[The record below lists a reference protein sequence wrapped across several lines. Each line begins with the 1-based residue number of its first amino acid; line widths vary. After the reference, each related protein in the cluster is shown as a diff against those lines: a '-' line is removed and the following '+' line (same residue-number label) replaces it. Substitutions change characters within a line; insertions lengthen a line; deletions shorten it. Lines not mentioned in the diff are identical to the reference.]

1 MVKKERL
8 YKLPEL
14 FDYKDNMHFS
24 TTIVNFLKNDRKIH
38 VLSSGRNQSDCDK
51 DGGPVCGEN
60 GKTYANEC
68 KASKKWVIVRNTGK
82 TN

>member
-14 FDYKDNMHFS
+14 FDYKENMHFS
-24 TTIVNFLKNDRKIH
+24 TTIFLQTLLIFSRTIEKKH

-68 KASKKWVIVRNTGK
+68 KASKK
-82 TN
+82 

>member
-24 TTIVNFLKNDRKIH
+24 TTIFLQTLLIFSRTIEKYMFYH
-38 VLSSGRNQSDCDK
+38 QAETS
-51 DGGPVCGEN
+51 P
-60 GKTYANEC
+60 
-68 KASKKWVIVRNTGK
+68 IVTKMEVQFVARTGK
-82 TN
+82 PTQTNVKLAKSE